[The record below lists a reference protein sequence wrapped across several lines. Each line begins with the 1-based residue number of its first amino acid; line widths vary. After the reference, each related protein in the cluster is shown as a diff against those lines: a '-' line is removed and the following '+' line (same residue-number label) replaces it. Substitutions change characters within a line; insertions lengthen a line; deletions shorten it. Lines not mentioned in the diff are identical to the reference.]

1 MNMIKHKII
10 TLGTVSA
17 LLFLMAGACAKEESA
32 SQNAGNKR
40 YFDAWIAVNH
50 PGAKVT
56 PLGACIISEEAGTG
70 ESVGKEDSFL
80 FARYTTTDLEGN
92 VQSTT
97 EKKLA
102 QQVGTFAQGNY
113 YGEQV
118 LINNVNYTEAGVLD
132 MLMGMKIG
140 GTRTAAIPGW
150 LNVTKDYGSAEEYL
164 DNCTGEDVIYKVTLV
179 GKCNNIYEWETSLL
193 EDYSAKHLNG
203 TDSTKYGYYYMQTK
217 APASTSAMPDDTTFY
232 INYTGRLL
240 NGQVFDTTIE
250 DTAKVHG
257 IYSSSK
263 KYVPVDIKKAKNHKD
278 ITMGSASGGSG
289 STLVEGF
296 SFCLSNLKNHEK
308 GICAFYSSLG
318 YGYKGSGSKIPK
330 FAPVVFEIEVVDKP

>member
-1 MNMIKHKII
+1 MIRHSII

-17 LLFLMAGACAKEESA
+17 IIFLMASACAKEEST
-32 SQNAGNKR
+32 SPNEGNKR
-40 YFDAWIAVNH
+40 YLDSWIAINH
-50 PGAKVT
+50 PGAKTT
-56 PLGACIISEEAGTG
+56 PLGAYIISEEVGAG

-97 EKKLA
+97 EKQIA
-102 QQVGTFAQGNY
+102 RQVGTFDHKNY

-118 LINNVNYTEAGVLD
+118 LINDTGYTEAGVLD
-132 MLMGMKIG
+132 MLRGMRVG
-140 GTRTAAIPGW
+140 GTRTAVIPGW
-150 LNVTKDYGSAEEYL
+150 LNVKEDHGSAQEYL
-164 DNCTGEDVIYKVTLV
+164 DNCTGKDVIYKVTLV
-179 GKCNNIYEWETSLL
+179 GKCNKIQEWETALL

-203 TDSTKYGYYYMQTK
+203 TDSTQYGYYYMQTK
-217 APASTSAMPDDTTFY
+217 APTGTSAMPNDTTFY

-263 KYVPVDIKKAKNHKD
+263 KYVPVDIKKAEKHED

-289 STLVEGF
+289 TTLVKGF
-296 SFCLSNLKNHEK
+296 SLCLSNLKKHEK
-308 GICAFYSSLG
+308 GICAFYSTLG
-318 YGYKGSGSKIPK
+318 YGYTGSGNSIPK
-330 FAPVVFEIEVVDKP
+330 FAPIVFEIEVVDKP